1 MTIIITD
8 QKNNTSVNV
17 NIITN
22 NQKFFDGF
30 DKILIYY
37 DNGQRTLGVAIKEA
51 FSILGNYEQID
62 KFNHTQER
70 PFQNA
75 DLLTFIY
82 KYYYNFKN
90 KQNLSNDEIYFFQ
103 SIEMRTIRK
112 GKIITF
118 KKATKWLSF

>member
-62 KFNHTQER
+62 KFNHLQER
-70 PFQNA
+70 LFQSA
-75 DLLTFIY
+75 DMLTFIY

-90 KQNLSNDEIYFFQ
+90 KQNLSKGEIYFFQ
-103 SIEMRTIRK
+103 SIKMR
-112 GKIITF
+112 IIIKELE
-118 KKATKWLSF
+118 KKKL